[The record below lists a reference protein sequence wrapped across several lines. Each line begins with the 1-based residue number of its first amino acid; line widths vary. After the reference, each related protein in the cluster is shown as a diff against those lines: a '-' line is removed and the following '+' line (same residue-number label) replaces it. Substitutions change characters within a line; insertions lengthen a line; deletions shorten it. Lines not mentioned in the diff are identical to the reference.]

1 MKIASIAS
9 LLILL
14 ASATVCAQE
23 APRPVE
29 KPAAEVQPKPD
40 DKTLEPRASQ
50 TPRLRR
56 PRRAVAQVL
65 TPTPRIEGS
74 AGAPS
79 YGPVLETRPAP
90 ALPPVTGTV
99 GTNPATCTG
108 PNCLDASGQRLGTG
122 IGSTAITPQG
132 RLCTK
137 GLVGVQCF

>member
-1 MKIASIAS
+1 MTIASIACA
-9 LLILL
+9 LLLL
-14 ASATVCAQE
+14 ASASASAQE
-23 APRPVE
+23 VPRTVE
-29 KPAAEVQPKPD
+29 KPAAEVQQKPD

-74 AGAPS
+74 AGAPG
-79 YGPVLETRPAP
+79 YGPVLTTRPAP
-90 ALPPVTGTV
+90 SLPPASGTV
-99 GTNPATCTG
+99 GTNPATCAG
-108 PNCLDASGQRLGTG
+108 PNCLDSSGQRLGTG

>member
-1 MKIASIAS
+1 MKSASIAC
-9 LLILL
+9 LVLLL
-14 ASATVCAQE
+14 AGATVCAQE
-23 APRPVE
+23 VPRPAE
-29 KPAAEVQPKPD
+29 KPAAEVQQKPD

-50 TPRLRR
+50 TPKLRR

-74 AGAPS
+74 AGAP

-90 ALPPVTGTV
+90 GLPPATGTA
-99 GTNPATCTG
+99 GTNPATCAG

-122 IGSTAITPQG
+122 IGHTAITPQG